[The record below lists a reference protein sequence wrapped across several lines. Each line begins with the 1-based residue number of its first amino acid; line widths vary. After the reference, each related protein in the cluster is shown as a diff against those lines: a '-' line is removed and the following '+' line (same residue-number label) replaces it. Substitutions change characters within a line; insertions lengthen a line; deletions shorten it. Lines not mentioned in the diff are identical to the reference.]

1 MYLPTWLEL
10 TIKFFIVVYAFVILK
25 YAVDLIKILIKK
37 NN

>member
-10 TIKFFIVVYAFVILK
+10 IVKFFIVVYAFVILK
-25 YAVDLIKILIKK
+25 YVIDLIKILIKK